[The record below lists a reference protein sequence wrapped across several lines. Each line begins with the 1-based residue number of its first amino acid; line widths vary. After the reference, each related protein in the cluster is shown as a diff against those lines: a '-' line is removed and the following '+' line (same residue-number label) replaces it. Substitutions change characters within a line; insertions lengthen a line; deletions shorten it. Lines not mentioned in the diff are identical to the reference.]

1 MFLTLSRNLVF
12 NHYSYILTTATT
24 YLYEL
29 SVYLLSTGNFYY
41 TQCAHH
47 KKCRD
52 LKPWK
57 SSEFNKQDIKLQ
69 YRVLSMHFK
78 RQLSLKGGW
87 LET

>member
-1 MFLTLSRNLVF
+1 MFLTLSRNLVV

-52 LKPWK
+52 LKP
-57 SSEFNKQDIKLQ
+57 
-69 YRVLSMHFK
+69 
-78 RQLSLKGGW
+78 
-87 LET
+87 

>member
-1 MFLTLSRNLVF
+1 MLLTLSRNLVF
-12 NHYSYILTTATT
+12 NHYSYILTTITT

-29 SVYLLSTGNFYY
+29 GVYLLSTGDFYY

-47 KKCRD
+47 KKCSD
-52 LKPWK
+52 LKPCK

-78 RQLSLKGGW
+78 RHPSLSEGW